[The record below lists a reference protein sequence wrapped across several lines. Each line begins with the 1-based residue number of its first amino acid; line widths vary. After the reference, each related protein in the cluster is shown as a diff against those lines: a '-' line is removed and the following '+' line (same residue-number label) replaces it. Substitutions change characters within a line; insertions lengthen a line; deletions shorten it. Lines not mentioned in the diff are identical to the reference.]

1 MQLFDCPN
9 ISKVSSGVSPV
20 MFVESAILFPKCTIP
35 IRIFEP
41 RYQEMIEMALKSTRS
56 FILSFVDGDN
66 GNPQNSLGTMGLIN
80 SAVKQ
85 TDGTSIVML
94 DGLFKV
100 RLNELNISD
109 TLHQNWFYEKVD
121 VNEVDVDVVLLNK
134 LEKFYNKLSSSISEC
149 GFPKNLPFSQNSS
162 LACDLI
168 IEFIVSNLA
177 FKKEFFIINEINEKI
192 SLTLKVLETITQK
205 RNF

>member
-1 MQLFDCPN
+1 
-9 ISKVSSGVSPV
+9 